1 MARVLEVYLE
11 RYLVGRLSQNEGGQ
25 MSFQYDAEW
34 LTYADRIAISCSLP
48 LQQDTFPQRVCRG
61 FFGGLLPE
69 AGNRS
74 VIAKI
79 LQVSDK
85 NDFAMLE
92 RIGGECAGA
101 LTFIPQGDS
110 LPPVDSHYR
119 QLNDDELLKV
129 LKTLPRRP
137 LLAGD
142 EGLRLSLA
150 GAQDKLA
157 VRVDQ
162 DGRLSLPL
170 HYAPSTHILKPANPN
185 WQGIVSN
192 ETYCMSLAQEVGLNV
207 AETSAHQIGD
217 TGYLLSKRFDRIEGS
232 AGKIIRL
239 HQEDFCQA
247 LGVASEFKY
256 QAEGGS
262 NLKACFSVLRDHSS
276 NIVSD
281 VRDLLRAVTFNLL
294 VGNND
299 AHGKNFSIIYQSNDN
314 CRLAPLYDIVC
325 TQCYPELENK
335 MAMKMGGQNKSELI
349 GKEQLGIFAKDAGL
363 GVAATKRSVLEL
375 AELVRESTSKVEQP
389 DATAEMVA
397 ALVVERCEGLISRL
411 A

>member
-1 MARVLEVYLE
+1 
-11 RYLVGRLSQNEGGQ
+11 
-25 MSFQYDAEW
+25 
-34 LTYADRIAISCSLP
+34 
-48 LQQDTFPQRVCRG
+48 
-61 FFGGLLPE
+61 
-69 AGNRS
+69 
-74 VIAKI
+74 
-79 LQVSDK
+79 
-85 NDFAMLE
+85 
-92 RIGGECAGA
+92 
-101 LTFIPQGDS
+101 
-110 LPPVDSHYR
+110 
-119 QLNDDELLKV
+119 
-129 LKTLPRRP
+129 
-137 LLAGD
+137 
-142 EGLRLSLA
+142 
-150 GAQDKLA
+150 
-157 VRVDQ
+157 
-162 DGRLSLPL
+162 
-170 HYAPSTHILKPANPN
+170 
-185 WQGIVSN
+185 
-192 ETYCMSLAQEVGLNV
+192 
-207 AETSAHQIGD
+207 
-217 TGYLLSKRFDRIEGS
+217 
-232 AGKIIRL
+232 
-239 HQEDFCQA
+239 
-247 LGVASEFKY
+247 
-256 QAEGGS
+256 
-262 NLKACFSVLRDHSS
+262 LRDHSS